1 MKTSNSFKE
10 VSLEHVKQVAKQ
22 DFQWRGDIVIQSDN
36 PVNCKTYFVVVHH
49 VLLEGKD
56 HYICTFSYD
65 ITGLEYIH
73 DENEQDYDDRTRFLK
88 PLDVVHNWYTS
99 EPYTGYKF
107 MERSK

>member
-49 VLLEGKD
+49 VLLEGKTIIFA
-56 HYICTFSYD
+56 HSVMI
-65 ITGLEYIH
+65 L
-73 DENEQDYDDRTRFLK
+73 L
-88 PLDVVHNWYTS
+88 V
-99 EPYTGYKF
+99 
-107 MERSK
+107 